1 MDVRIYQLLLRVYP
15 ASFRNEYG
23 EEMRA
28 LFTRQRR
35 EATGPISAT
44 ILWLSIIAEVV
55 GNATLVHWDLLRQD
69 LGYSARMLR
78 RAPGFAIT
86 AVLIVALG
94 IGATT
99 AAFSVTDV
107 VLLRPLPF
115 PEPDRLVRLY
125 EKTPA
130 YSQLELSAANYRDWK
145 QGSTVFE
152 SIGLHHSASGNLVGT
167 GEPQR
172 VDGTAVSFDL
182 FPTLRVQPLIG
193 RLFTETD
200 DRDGAP
206 GTMILTY
213 RLWQTQFGGDPS
225 IVGRQLLLDAESFTV
240 IGVMAQAFRFPVSEV
255 QYWTPLRFNAQMY
268 VDRNDN
274 WHYSVGRL
282 RAGVT
287 LDQAQAEMDVLAAQ
301 SKQAFPVENRD
312 VGAILTRLDHDGVS
326 QQGRLLLYAL
336 SGAAACVLLIAC
348 ANLANLLLARALER
362 RRELAVRTAMGAGR
376 ERIIRQLMTESL
388 LLALVGGAF
397 GVAIAYAAVPLL
409 NRLVPTALPLA
420 SEPTVD
426 LRVLL
431 FAIVLTVATGL
442 AFGLAPL
449 LRVGGEADLGGLR
462 EGARSGG
469 GQKEG
474 VRSALVVVEI
484 GASVVLLVSAG
495 LLMRALWNVQ
505 LINPGF
511 RSERV
516 LTLQTPLPTP
526 QFDRVVTRAAFY
538 SRALS
543 NIRAIPGVTSAA
555 FVSYLPMG
563 RIKGGIWPVS
573 LDGRPVNRAEN
584 QNAFLRYVTPG
595 YFATLGIPLMTGRD
609 TDDSDG
615 QDRQAVAIVSE
626 SFVTRFL
633 PKETVSSAIGHHF
646 TFALQDRVIVG
657 VVGNVLMR
665 GLERRAEPQVYL
677 SYRQVADGSII
688 GYIPRALIVRTS
700 SAPESV
706 AAPIRAVIRQIEPT
720 LPVSDVATLTEVV
733 ERDTASRVAQ
743 VRVVAAFAVIA
754 FVLAGIGIHGL
765 LSFSVSQRAQEIGV
779 RMALGAQSS
788 DILRMVLGRSAL
800 LALAGVI
807 PGVAL
812 AYAAGR
818 SMEALLAGVA
828 PADAT
833 TMFAAVGLSALMT
846 AVGSVMPTLRA
857 LRVDPIAAIRSE

>member
-1 MDVRIYQLLLRVYP
+1 VYDLLLRLYP

-23 EEMRA
+23 GEMRA
-28 LFTRQRR
+28 VFAQRR
-35 EATGPISAT
+35 GAVGSIGAAG
-44 ILWLSIIAEVV
+44 LWLETIADVI
-55 GNATLVHWDLLRQD
+55 GNAVMVHWDLFRQD
-69 LGYSARMLR
+69 LSYSARMLR
-78 RAPGFAIT
+78 RAPGFAVT
-86 AVLIVALG
+86 AMLIVALG

-99 AAFSVTDV
+99 AAFSVTDF

-115 PEPDRLVRLY
+115 PESHRLVRLY

-145 QGSTVFE
+145 RGSTVFE
-152 SIGLHHSASGNLVGT
+152 SIGLHHSASGNLVGI

-172 VDGTAVSFDL
+172 VIGTAVSFDL

-200 DRDGAP
+200 DREGAP
-206 GTMILTY
+206 GTLILSY

-225 IVGRQLLLDAESFTV
+225 ILGRQLLLDAESFTV
-240 IGVMAQAFRFPVSEV
+240 IGVMPQAFRFPVSEV
-255 QYWTPLRFNAQMY
+255 QYWTPLRFNAEMY

-287 LDQAQAEMDVLAAQ
+287 LEQAQAEMNVIAAQ
-301 SKQAFPVENRD
+301 SKLQFPTENKD
-312 VGAILTRLDHDGVS
+312 VGATLTRLEDDGVS
-326 QQGRLLLYAL
+326 QQARLMLYAL

-376 ERIIRQLMTESL
+376 ERMIRQLITESL
-388 LLALVGGAF
+388 LLAVTGGAL

-409 NRLVPTALPLA
+409 
-420 SEPTVD
+420 S
-426 LRVLL
+426 LL

-474 VRSALVVVEI
+474 VRSALVIIEI

-505 LINPGF
+505 LTNPGF
-511 RSERV
+511 RAESV
-516 LTLQTPLPTP
+516 LTMQTPLPSP
-526 QFDRVVTRAAFY
+526 QFDRVVTRDAFY
-538 SRALS
+538 SRVFS
-543 NIRAIPGVTSAA
+543 SVRAMPGVSSAA
-555 FVSYLPMG
+555 FVSHLPLG
-563 RIKGGIWPVS
+563 RMKGGIWPVS

-595 YFATLGIPLMTGRD
+595 YFATLGIPLKTGRD
-609 TDDSDG
+609 TDDSDT
-615 QDRQAVAIVSE
+615 QDRQAVAVVSE
-626 SFVTRFL
+626 SFVTRFM

-646 TFALQDRVIVG
+646 TFALQERVIVG
-657 VVGNVLMR
+657 VAGNVLMR

-677 SYRQVADGSII
+677 PFRQVADGNII
-688 GYIPRALIVRTS
+688 GYIPRALIVRTV
-700 SAPESV
+700 ADPAAL
-706 AAPIRAVIRQIEPT
+706 AAPIRAAIRQIEPT
-720 LPVSDVATLTEVV
+720 LPVNDVATMTEVV
-733 ERDTASRVAQ
+733 ERDTASRSAQ
-743 VRVVAAFAVIA
+743 VRVLAAFAVIA

-788 DILRMVLGRSAL
+788 DILQMIVRRSVM
-800 LALAGVI
+800 LAVAGTI
-807 PGVAL
+807 PGVVL
-812 AYAAGR
+812 AYIAGR
-818 SMEALLAGVA
+818 SMEALLAGVK
-828 PADAT
+828 PADGP
-833 TMFAAVGLSALMT
+833 TMLAAVGLSVLMSII
-846 AVGSVMPTLRA
+846 GSVMPTLRA
-857 LRVDPIAAIRSE
+857 LRVDPITALRAE

>member
-1 MDVRIYQLLLRVYP
+1 MYNLLLRLYP
-15 ASFRNEYG
+15 TSFRNEYG

-28 LFTRQRR
+28 LFARR
-35 EATGPISAT
+35 RLAAGPIGRVG
-44 ILWLSIIAEVV
+44 LWLEAIPEVI
-55 GNATLVHWDLLRQD
+55 GNATLVHWDLFRQD
-69 LGYSARMLR
+69 LSYSARMLR
-78 RAPGFAIT
+78 RAPGFAVT
-86 AVLIVALG
+86 AILIVALG

-99 AAFSVTDV
+99 AAFSVTDF

-115 PEPDRLVRLY
+115 PDAGRLVRLY

-145 QGSTVFE
+145 KGSTVFE
-152 SIGLHHSASGNLVGT
+152 SIGLHHGASANLVGV

-172 VDGTAVSFDL
+172 VSGTAVSFDL

-206 GTMILTY
+206 GTLILSY
-213 RLWQTQFGGDPS
+213 RLWQSQFGGDPS
-225 IVGRQLLLDAESFTV
+225 ILGRQLLLDAESFTV
-240 IGVMAQAFRFPVSEV
+240 IGVMPQAFRFPVSDV
-255 QYWTPLRFNAQMY
+255 QYWTPLRFNAEMY

-287 LDQAQAEMDVLAAQ
+287 LEQAQAEMDVLAAQ
-301 SKQAFPVENRD
+301 TKLQFPAENKD
-312 VGAILTRLDHDGVS
+312 VGAVLTRLEDDGVS
-326 QQGRLLLYAL
+326 QQARLMLYAL

-376 ERIIRQLMTESL
+376 ERMIRQLITESL
-388 LLALVGGAF
+388 LLAVSGGAL

-474 VRSALVVVEI
+474 VRSALVIVEI

-505 LINPGF
+505 LTSPGF
-511 RSERV
+511 RPESV
-516 LTLQTPLPTP
+516 LTMQTPLPSP
-526 QFDRVVTRAAFY
+526 QFDRVATRAAFY
-538 SRALS
+538 SRVLS
-543 NIRAIPGVTSAA
+543 NVRALPGVTNAA
-555 FVSYLPMG
+555 FVSHLPMG
-563 RIKGGIWPVS
+563 RMKGGIWPVS
-573 LDGRPVNRAEN
+573 MDGKPVNRAEN
-584 QNAFLRYVTPG
+584 KNGFLRYVTPG
-595 YFATLGIPLMTGRD
+595 YLATLGVPLKVGRD
-609 TDDSDG
+609 IDESDA
-615 QDRQAVAIVSE
+615 QDRQAVAVVSE

-633 PKETVSSAIGHHF
+633 PTETLSSAIGHHF
-646 TFALQDRVIVG
+646 TFALQDRIIVG
-657 VVGNVLMR
+657 VAGEVKMR

-677 SYRQVADGSII
+677 PFRQVADGDII
-688 GYIPRALIVRTS
+688 GYIPRWLLVRTS
-700 SAPESV
+700 SQPEAV

-720 LPVSDVATLTEVV
+720 LPVNDVATMTEVV
-733 ERDTASRVAQ
+733 ERDTASRSAQ
-743 VRVVAAFAVIA
+743 VRVLAAFAVIA

-765 LSFSVSQRAQEIGV
+765 LSFAVSQRAQEIGV
-779 RMALGAQSS
+779 RMALGAQSG
-788 DILRMVLGRSAL
+788 DILRMVVHRSVM
-800 LALAGVI
+800 LALAGLI
-807 PGVAL
+807 PGVVL
-812 AYAAGR
+812 AYIAGR
-818 SMEALLAGVA
+818 SMQALLVGVT
-828 PADAT
+828 PTDLP
-833 TMFAAVGLSALMT
+833 TMLSAVGLSALMT
-846 AVGSVMPTLRA
+846 IVGSVTPTLRA
-857 LRVDPIAAIRSE
+857 LRVDPITALRAE

>member
-1 MDVRIYQLLLRVYP
+1 LRIYSLLLHAYP

-23 EEMRA
+23 EEMRV
-28 LFTRQRR
+28 LFARRRQ
-35 EATGPISAT
+35 AVGPIGA
-44 ILWLSIIAEVV
+44 IGLWLETVADVI
-55 GNATLVHWDLLRQD
+55 GNATLVHFDLLRQD
-69 LGYSARMLR
+69 LSYSARMLR

-86 AVLIVALG
+86 AIVIVALG

-99 AAFSVTDV
+99 AAFSVTDF

-115 PEPDRLVRLY
+115 SQPDRLVRLY

-152 SIGLHHSASGNLVGT
+152 SIGLHHSAAGNLVGF

-172 VDGTAVSFDL
+172 VEGTAVSFDL

-206 GTMILTY
+206 GTLILSY

-225 IVGRQLLLDAESFTV
+225 IVGRQVLLDAESFTV
-240 IGVMAQAFRFPVSEV
+240 IGVMPQAFRFPASEV
-255 QYWTPLRFNAQMY
+255 SYWTPLRFNAEMY

-287 LDQAQAEMDVLAAQ
+287 FEQAQAEMDILAAR
-301 SKQAFPVENRD
+301 SKQEFPAENKE
-312 VGAILTRLDHDGVS
+312 VGAILTRLSDDGVS
-326 QQGRLLLYAL
+326 QQARLLLYAL

-376 ERIIRQLMTESL
+376 ERMVRQLMTESL
-388 LLALVGGAF
+388 LLALGGGVL

-409 NRLVPTALPLA
+409 YRLVPIALPLA
-420 SEPTVD
+420 SAPTVD
-426 LRVLL
+426 LRVML
-431 FAIVLTVATGL
+431 FAIALTVVTGL
-442 AFGLAPL
+442 AFGLGPL
-449 LRVGGEADLGGLR
+449 LRAGGEADLGGLR
-462 EGARSGG
+462 DGARSGG

-474 VRSALVVVEI
+474 VRSTLVVVEI
-484 GASVVLLVSAG
+484 MASVVLLVSAG
-495 LLMRALWNVQ
+495 LLIRALWNVQ
-505 LINPGF
+505 TTNPGF
-511 RSERV
+511 RPENV
-516 LTLQTPLPTP
+516 LTLQTPLPIP
-526 QFDRVVTRAAFY
+526 QFERVVTRAAFY
-538 SRALS
+538 SRVLS
-543 NIRAIPGVTSAA
+543 DVRAIPGVTNVA
-555 FVSYLPMG
+555 FVTFLPMG
-563 RIKGGIWPVS
+563 RIRGGIWPVS
-573 LDGRPVNRAEN
+573 MDGRPVNRAEN

-595 YFATLGIPLMTGRD
+595 YLATLGIPLKVGRD
-609 TDDSDG
+609 TDDSDA
-615 QDRQAVAIVSE
+615 QDRRAVAVVSE

-633 PKETVSSAIGHHF
+633 PKETLSSAIGHHF

-657 VVGNVLMR
+657 VAGEVRMR

-677 SYRQVADGSII
+677 PFRQVADGNII
-688 GYIPRALIVRTS
+688 GYIPRALVVRTS
-700 SAPESV
+700 SQPEAV
-706 AAPIRAVIRQIEPT
+706 AAPIRAIIRQIEPT
-720 LPVSDVATLTEVV
+720 LPVNDVATMIEVV
-733 ERDTASRVAQ
+733 ERDTASRSAQ
-743 VRVVAAFAVIA
+743 VRVLAAFAVIA

-765 LSFSVSQRAQEIGV
+765 LSFSVSQRTQEIGV
-779 RMALGAQSS
+779 RMALGAQPE
-788 DILRMVLGRSAL
+788 DILRMIVRRSVL

-812 AYAAGR
+812 AYVAGR
-818 SMEALLAGVA
+818 SMEALLAGVK
-828 PADAT
+828 PADAP
-833 TMFAAVGLSALMT
+833 TMLAAVGLSVLMT
-846 AVGSVMPTLRA
+846 IVGSLMPTLRA
-857 LRVDPIAAIRSE
+857 LRVDPITALRAE

>member
-1 MDVRIYQLLLRVYP
+1 MYSLLLHLYP

-23 EEMRA
+23 DEMRA
-28 LFTRQRR
+28 MFERRRQAAGSFGAIGLWI
-35 EATGPISAT
+35 ET
-44 ILWLSIIAEVV
+44 IGDVLANAAVV
-55 GNATLVHWDLLRQD
+55 HADLLRQD
-69 LGYSARMLR
+69 LSYSARMLR
-78 RAPGFAIT
+78 RAPGFALT
-86 AVLIVALG
+86 AMIIVALG

-99 AAFSVTDV
+99 AAFSVTDF

-115 PEPDRLVRLY
+115 SQPDRLVRLY

-152 SIGLHHSASGNLVGT
+152 SIGLHHSASGNLVGI

-193 RLFTETD
+193 RLFTATD

-206 GTMILTY
+206 GTMILSY

-225 IVGRQLLLDAESFTV
+225 IVGRQLLLDSESFTV
-240 IGVMAQAFRFPVSEV
+240 IGVMPQAFRFPVSEV
-255 QYWTPLRFNAQMY
+255 QYWTPLRLNAEMY

-287 LDQAQAEMDVLAAQ
+287 FEQAQAEMDVLAARSRQ
-301 SKQAFPVENRD
+301 EFPADNKD
-312 VGAILTRLDHDGVS
+312 VGAILTRLEDDGVS
-326 QQGRLLLYAL
+326 QQARLLLYAL

-376 ERIIRQLMTESL
+376 ERMVRQLITESL
-388 LLALVGGAF
+388 LLAVCGGAI
-397 GVAIAYAAVPLL
+397 GIAIAYAAVPLL

-420 SEPTVD
+420 SAPTVD
-426 LRVLL
+426 LRVML
-431 FAIVLTVATGL
+431 FAIALTLVTGL

-462 EGARSGG
+462 DGARSGG
-469 GQKEG
+469 GHKEG
-474 VRSALVVVEI
+474 VRSTLVVVEI
-484 GASVVLLVSAG
+484 VASVVLLVSAG
-495 LLMRALWNVQ
+495 LLIRALWTVQ
-505 LINPGF
+505 MTNPGF
-511 RSERV
+511 RSESV
-516 LTLQTPLPTP
+516 LTMQTPLPSP

-538 SRALS
+538 ERVLS
-543 NIRAIPGVTSAA
+543 NTRAIPGVTNAA
-555 FVSYLPMG
+555 FVSSLPMG
-563 RIKGGIWPVS
+563 RMKGGIWPVS
-573 LDGRPVNRAEN
+573 LDGRQVNRAEN
-584 QNAFLRYVTPG
+584 KNAFLRYVTPG
-595 YFATLGIPLMTGRD
+595 YLATLGIPLKTGRD
-609 TDDSDG
+609 TDDSDT
-615 QDRQAVAIVSE
+615 QDRQAVAVVSE

-657 VVGNVLMR
+657 VAGNVLMR
-665 GLERRAEPQVYL
+665 GLERRAEPQIYL
-677 SYRQVADGSII
+677 PFRQVADGNIV
-688 GYIPRALIVRTS
+688 GYIPRWLVVRTTS
-700 SAPESV
+700 QPEAV
-706 AAPIRAVIRQIEPT
+706 AAPIRAIIRQIEPT
-720 LPVSDVATLTEVV
+720 LPVNDVATLIEVV
-733 ERDTASRVAQ
+733 ERDTASRSAQ
-743 VRVVAAFAVIA
+743 VRVLAAFAVIA

-779 RMALGAQSS
+779 RIALGAQSS
-788 DILRMVLGRSAL
+788 DILRMIVRRSVV

-807 PGVAL
+807 PGVGL
-812 AYAAGR
+812 AYVAGR
-818 SMEALLAGVA
+818 SMEALLAGVK
-828 PADAT
+828 PADAP
-833 TMFAAVGLSALMT
+833 TMLAAVGLSVVMT
-846 AVGSVMPTLRA
+846 IVGSLLPTLRA
-857 LRVDPIAAIRSE
+857 LRVDPITALRAE

>member
-1 MDVRIYQLLLRVYP
+1 MKVYSALLWFYP

-23 EEMRA
+23 EDMRDVFA
-28 LFTRQRR
+28 RR
-35 EATGPISAT
+35 RAAAGRLAAVG
-44 ILWLSIIAEVV
+44 LWLETIADVI
-55 GNATLVHWDLLRQD
+55 GNAALVHWDLFRQD
-69 LGYSARMLR
+69 LSYSARMLR

-86 AVLIVALG
+86 AMLIVALG

-99 AAFSVTDV
+99 AAFSVTDF

-115 PEPDRLVRLY
+115 PEAHRLVRLY

-130 YSQLELSAANYRDWK
+130 YSHLELSAANYRDWK

-152 SIGLHHSASGNLVGT
+152 SIGLHHSAAGNLVGL

-206 GTMILTY
+206 GTMILSY

-225 IVGRQLLLDAESFTV
+225 ILGRQLLLDAESFTV
-240 IGVMAQAFRFPVSEV
+240 IGVMPQAFRFPVSEV

-274 WHYSVGRL
+274 WHYAVGRL

-287 LDQAQAEMDVLAAQ
+287 LEQAQAEMGVLAAQ
-301 SKQAFPVENRD
+301 SRQAFPAENKD
-312 VGAILTRLDHDGVS
+312 VGAALTRLEDDGVS
-326 QQGRLLLYAL
+326 EQSRMLLYAL

-376 ERIIRQLMTESL
+376 ERMIRQLMTESL
-388 LLALVGGAF
+388 LLAVSGGAI

-420 SEPTVD
+420 SAPTVD

-431 FAIVLTVATGL
+431 FAIALTVLTGL
-442 AFGLAPL
+442 VFGLAPL

-474 VRSALVVVEI
+474 VRSTLVVVEI
-484 GASVVLLVSAG
+484 VASVVLLVSAG

-505 LINPGF
+505 TTNPGF
-511 RSERV
+511 RQENV

-526 QFDRVVTRAAFY
+526 QFNMVATRETFYNRVIADV
-538 SRALS
+538 RAL
-543 NIRAIPGVTSAA
+543 PGVTSAA

-563 RIKGGIWPVS
+563 RMKGGIWPVS
-573 LDGRPVNRAEN
+573 VDGRPVNRAEN
-584 QNAFLRYVTPG
+584 KNAFLRYVTPG
-595 YFATLGIPLMTGRD
+595 YFATLGIPIKHGRD
-609 TDDSDG
+609 TDDGDG
-615 QDRQAVAIVSE
+615 QTRQFVAIVSE
-626 SFVTRFL
+626 SFVKRFL
-633 PKETVSSAIGHHF
+633 PNETAASALGHHF
-646 TFALQDRVIVG
+646 TFALDERVIVG
-657 VVGNVLMR
+657 VAGDVRMR
-665 GLERRAEPQVYL
+665 GLEREAEPQVYL
-677 SYRQVADGSII
+677 PFRQVLDGNII
-688 GYIPRALIVRTS
+688 GYIPRALLVRTS
-700 SAPESV
+700 TPPATF
-706 AAPIRAVIRQIEPT
+706 AAPIRTIIHQIEPA
-720 LPVSDVATLTEVV
+720 LPVSDVNTLVDVV
-733 ERDTASRVAQ
+733 ERDTASRAAQ
-743 VRVVAAFAVIA
+743 VRVLAAFAAVA

-779 RMALGAQSS
+779 WMALGAQSG
-788 DILRMVLGRSAL
+788 DILRMVLRRSVW
-800 LALAGVI
+800 LALAGVV

-812 AYAAGR
+812 AYVAGR
-818 SMEALLAGVA
+818 SMEALLAGVK
-828 PADAT
+828 PADGP
-833 TMFAAVGLSALMT
+833 TMLAAVGLSALMT
-846 AVGSVMPTLRA
+846 IVGSVMPTLRA
-857 LRVDPIAAIRSE
+857 LRVNPITALRAE

>member
-1 MDVRIYQLLLRVYP
+1 MYNLLLRAYP

-28 LFTRQRR
+28 LFARRRR
-35 EATGPISAT
+35 EATGPLSALV
-44 ILWLSIIAEVV
+44 LWLQTIAEVI
-55 GNATLVHWDLLRQD
+55 GNAALVHWDLLRQD
-69 LGYSARMLR
+69 LSYTARMLR

-86 AVLIVALG
+86 AVVIVALG

-99 AAFSVTDV
+99 AAFSVTDF

-152 SIGLHHSASGNLVGT
+152 SIGLHHSASGNLVGI

-206 GTMILTY
+206 GTMILSY

-225 IVGRQLLLDAESFTV
+225 IVGRQLLLDAESFTI
-240 IGVMAQAFRFPVSEV
+240 IGVMPQAFRFPVSEV
-255 QYWTPLRFNAQMY
+255 LYWTPLRFNAQMY

-287 LDQAQAEMDVLAAQ
+287 FEQAQAEMDVLAAR
-301 SKQAFPVENRD
+301 SKQEFPADNKD
-312 VGAILTRLDHDGVS
+312 VGAVLTRLEDDGVS
-326 QQGRLLLYAL
+326 QQARLLLYAL

-376 ERIIRQLMTESL
+376 ERMIRQLMTESL
-388 LLALVGGAF
+388 LLALGGGVL

-409 NRLVPTALPLA
+409 NRLVPTTLPLA
-420 SEPTVD
+420 SAPTVD
-426 LRVLL
+426 LRVML
-431 FAIVLTVATGL
+431 FAIALTVVTGL

-462 EGARSGG
+462 DGARSGG

-484 GASVVLLVSAG
+484 VASVVLLVSAG
-495 LLMRALWNVQ
+495 LLIRALWNVQ
-505 LINPGF
+505 MTDPGF
-511 RSERV
+511 RSESV
-516 LTLQTPLPTP
+516 LTMQTPLPSP

-538 SRALS
+538 SRVLS
-543 NIRAIPGVTSAA
+543 STRAIPGVTNAA
-555 FVSYLPMG
+555 FVSSLPMG
-563 RIKGGIWPVS
+563 RMKGGIWPVS

-595 YFATLGIPLMTGRD
+595 YFATLGIPLKTGRD
-609 TDDSDG
+609 TDDSDT
-615 QDRQAVAIVSE
+615 QDRQAVAVVSE

-646 TFALQDRVIVG
+646 TFALQERVIVG
-657 VVGNVLMR
+657 VAGNVLMR

-677 SYRQVADGSII
+677 PFRQVADGNII
-688 GYIPRALIVRTS
+688 GYIPRALVVRTS
-700 SAPESV
+700 SQPEAV
-706 AAPIRAVIRQIEPT
+706 AAPIRAIIRQIEPT

-733 ERDTASRVAQ
+733 ERDTASRSAQ
-743 VRVVAAFAVIA
+743 VRVLAAFAVIA

-788 DILRMVLGRSAL
+788 DILRMIVRRSVL

-807 PGVAL
+807 PGIAL
-812 AYAAGR
+812 AYVAGR
-818 SMEALLAGVA
+818 SMEALLAGVK

-833 TMFAAVGLSALMT
+833 TMFAAVGLSMLMT
-846 AVGSVMPTLRA
+846 VVGSVMPTLRA
-857 LRVDPIAAIRSE
+857 LRVDPITAIRAE